1 MLKNHMNFNNKIL
14 LISGIILILF
24 AIILF
29 AGNVIAKDQ
38 GTKANDD
45 SASYGKRG
53 LTQNITYKGEDGNN
67 YVLVVKNGLI
77 VQTTQ
82 QENDQNN
89 NSLWWNTSWDKRRE
103 ISNLSGYNT
112 IINITYD
119 SNMQADFDDVR
130 FLYNETEFI
139 FELINKVDGEW
150 ATYKITLD
158 GANVI
163 QMYYGNSLDSSKS
176 QSFQNLIIM
185 KMVMQMVGVLILMI
199 KVMVV
204 FML

>member
-103 ISNLSGYNT
+103 ISNLSGYSRGKRPASIWMIFAFLFFAQSSPSLYISGWISKRVCDLQPNCWIKSAEIPMPNPISNT
-112 IINITYD
+112 SLSLPATIFAIFFIRGVSHLCIT
-119 SNMQADFDDVR
+119 R
-130 FLYNETEFI
+130 
-139 FELINKVDGEW
+139 
-150 ATYKITLD
+150 
-158 GANVI
+158 
-163 QMYYGNSLDSSKS
+163 
-176 QSFQNLIIM
+176 
-185 KMVMQMVGVLILMI
+185 
-199 KVMVV
+199 
-204 FML
+204 